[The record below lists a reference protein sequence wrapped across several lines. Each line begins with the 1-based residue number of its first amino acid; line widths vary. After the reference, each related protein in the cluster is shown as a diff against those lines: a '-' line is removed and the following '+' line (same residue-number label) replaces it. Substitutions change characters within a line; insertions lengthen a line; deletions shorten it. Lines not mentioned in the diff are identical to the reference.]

1 MYERLSRDR
10 DVVLGIGRTAEG
22 NDLVMLIEGNK
33 VREHGAI
40 DALQETSV
48 RLLEL
53 LWWKRYGRERFV
65 SALGQ
70 RYPP

>member
-1 MYERLSRDR
+1 
-10 DVVLGIGRTAEG
+10 
-22 NDLVMLIEGNK
+22 MLIEGNK